1 MRYEDHVR
9 YLESM
14 NMEPEVD
21 ALGNWIG
28 YDEKFELPRPEGA
41 PLTLMEDFFSTPTAV
56 AWFRLCA

>member
-9 YLESM
+9 YLESL

-41 PLTLMEDFFSTPTAV
+41 SRRSSLVLDLRARSRPL
-56 AWFRLCA
+56 